1 MKYIYIDDYDYIKT
15 NIFSFTKKEI
25 FITSSIAIHN
35 FISQNFKNKSFLL
48 GKQKSFKK
56 NFIKLKENFL
66 DFHNILKILDQNSSI
81 TKMKE
86 NKDLEIFF
94 NSHRYSTSL
103 EYASIKNIIHNIEI
117 LSQKKN
123 LIKLN

>member
-15 NIFSFTKKEI
+15 NIFSFKNKEI

-35 FISQNFKNKSFLL
+35 FISQNSKNKSFLL
-48 GKQKSFKK
+48 GEQKSFEKNFKRLKK
-56 NFIKLKENFL
+56 NFT
-66 DFHNILKILDQNSSI
+66 DFRKILKTLDQNASI
-81 TKMKE
+81 EKMKE

-117 LSQKKN
+117 LSQKKKFN
-123 LIKLN
+123 KIK